1 MQYGEKIEIWGFC
14 FVNVY
19 GLMDHLACSCLQYFG
34 ISSSG
39 GIFLWKLNKNKSFE
53 NENVC
58 DVLMNEIVMENEPL

>member
-1 MQYGEKIEIWGFC
+1 MHYGERRKIWGFC

-19 GLMDHLACSCLQYFG
+19 NLMDHLACKCLQYFG

-39 GIFLWKLNKNKSFE
+39 HIFLWNLNPKKSFE

-58 DVLMNEIVMENEPL
+58 DVLMNEMVMENEPL